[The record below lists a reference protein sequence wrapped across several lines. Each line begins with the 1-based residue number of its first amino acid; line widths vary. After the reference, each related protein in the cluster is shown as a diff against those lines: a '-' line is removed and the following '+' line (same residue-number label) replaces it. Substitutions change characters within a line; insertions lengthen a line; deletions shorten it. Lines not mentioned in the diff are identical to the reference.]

1 LIGVSYDD
9 TIAAISTP
17 IGEGGIGIVRVS
29 GPLSLRIADRLFQSS
44 RPSKPSSFPSHTL
57 HHGFIVDPEREE
69 KVDEV
74 LLSIMRSPHSYTAE
88 DIIEIN
94 GHGGLTP
101 LLHILELVLK
111 EGARLAEPG
120 EFTKRAFLHGRI
132 DLTQAEAVV
141 EMIRAKS
148 ERGLKLAMRH
158 LDGSLSRKIRDLQ
171 ERLLSILAEAEAA
184 IDFPEEDLA
193 VLSRAE
199 MERKME
205 EIELELRR
213 LTASFQEGR
222 IFQEGIIAPI
232 VGRANV
238 GKSSLFNALLER
250 ERAIVTPY
258 PGTTRDSLEGVIS
271 VQGLPFLLIDTAGMQ
286 MDGPHLEMAEKEG
299 IERGRTWMEKAD
311 LLLLVIDGSD
321 ALAEED
327 RGLLRHARA
336 RKSLLLMNKMD
347 LGARASMEELS
358 RLLPGVPCMRISAK
372 TGQGLQE
379 LKGAMFE
386 AMERGGMDMTQDL
399 VITNLHHRSALREA
413 EEAVAR
419 GKESLAS
426 GLSIEFASLDL
437 RESLDALGKITGE
450 TTSEDLLEEIF
461 SRFCI
466 GK

>member
-1 LIGVSYDD
+1 MNYHD

-29 GPLSLRIADRLFQSS
+29 GPLSLGIADRLFQSS

-57 HHGFIVDPEREE
+57 HHGFIVDPERGE
-69 KVDEV
+69 KADEV
-74 LLSIMRSPHSYTAE
+74 LLSVMRSPHSYTAE

-94 GHGGLTP
+94 GHGGLAP

-132 DLTQAEAVV
+132 DLTQAEAVA
-141 EMIRAKS
+141 EIIRAKG
-148 ERGLKLAMRH
+148 ERGLKLAMHH

-171 ERLLSILAEAEAA
+171 ERLLSMLAEAEAA
-184 IDFPEEDLA
+184 TDFPEEDLA
-193 VLSRAE
+193 ILSRAE
-199 MERKME
+199 MERKMG
-205 EIELELRR
+205 EIELELKR
-213 LTASFQEGR
+213 LAASFQEGR

-232 VGRANV
+232 AGRANV

-258 PGTTRDSLEGVIS
+258 PGTTRDSLEEIIS
-271 VQGLPFLLIDTAGMQ
+271 VQGLPFLLIDTAGMRGG
-286 MDGPHLEMAEKEG
+286 GPHLEMAEKEG
-299 IERGRTWMEKAD
+299 MERGRAWMEKAD
-311 LLLLVIDGSD
+311 LLLLVIDGSA
-321 ALAEED
+321 ALAEGD
-327 RGLLRHARA
+327 RNLLWQARG
-336 RKSLLLMNKMD
+336 RRSLLLMNKMD
-347 LGARASMEELS
+347 LGAKVSREEAL
-358 RLLPGVPCMRISAK
+358 RLLPGVPCMEISAK

-386 AMERGGMDMTQDL
+386 AMEGGGLDMTQDL

-413 EEAVAR
+413 GHAVAR
-419 GKESLAS
+419 GKESVAS
-426 GLSIEFASLDL
+426 GLSFEFVSLDL

-450 TTSEDLLEEIF
+450 TTSEDLLKEIF